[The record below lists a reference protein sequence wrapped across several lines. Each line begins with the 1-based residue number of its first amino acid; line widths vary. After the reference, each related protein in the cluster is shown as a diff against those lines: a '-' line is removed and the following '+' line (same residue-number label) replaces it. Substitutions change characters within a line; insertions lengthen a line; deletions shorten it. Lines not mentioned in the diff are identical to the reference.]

1 MTVFRRVLP
10 AVARA
15 QGDHEAPLHKIVV
28 ARLDQHPGIWMSPVA
43 KDWKGISIDD
53 GPTVWLSP
61 QELGLLVVL
70 LTEEA
75 S

>member
-1 MTVFRRVLP
+1 MTAFHRVLP
-10 AVARA
+10 VVARS

-28 ARLDQHPGIWMSPVA
+28 TRLDQNPGVLMLPVM